1 MWSYTIYLYFR
12 LPLYGFSKYSD
23 IPYHY
28 ALSPSF
34 YTAWLEVTIISLLS
48 FSGFPSVT
56 SLRYDYQ
63 SRTFTCTSTGGPA
76 TTVTWKRN
84 EIVIS
89 LNTTHQQT
97 KSLVDFVASTY
108 QKGRSRVAVIID
120 ILKVA
125 TACIQDQLT
134 NNSHP

>member
-12 LPLYGFSKYSD
+12 FPLYGFSQYSD
-23 IPYHY
+23 IPTMQY

-34 YTAWLEVTIISLLS
+34 YTAQLSVTIISLPP
-48 FSGFPSVT
+48 FSGSPSVT
-56 SLRYDYQ
+56 RLRYDYQ

-76 TTVTWKRN
+76 TTVTWKRD

-97 KSLVDFVASTY
+97 KSLVDSVEGTY
-108 QKGRSRVAVIID
+108 
-120 ILKVA
+120 
-125 TACIQDQLT
+125 
-134 NNSHP
+134 